1 MTSKTTSYMCTMIV
15 LGALAALAAGGCGTS
30 GTTKSPAASAP
41 DQGRIAYVEE
51 AGEEMRLVTV
61 GADGTGRRELEH
73 LGSQEVAN
81 PDWSADGARLAYEIS
96 TPAPHAGVV
105 VANADGSGAH
115 DLTPRGFQG
124 QPAFTPDGHSIVF
137 EREAHGNG
145 IWIMRADGTHL
156 HRLTRNPFRV
166 EDGCGCDTDPNVSP
180 DGRTVT
186 FVRVKHDDELAALFS
201 MRIDGTH
208 LRRLTPY
215 RWDVAV
221 KHAWSPD
228 GTRIALTRNA
238 NFAAG
243 PSANIVTIRP
253 DGRDVLPV
261 TRFAD
266 GRSAFVGSFS
276 PDGRR
281 LVARIEDE
289 DATELTT
296 MDLSGRS
303 VRVLS
308 RSTTVKPRFMDWGP
322 TAAR

>member
-1 MTSKTTSYMCTMIV
+1 MTGKTTSSMCSI
-15 LGALAALAAGGCGTS
+15 LALAALAAGGCGTS
-30 GTTKSPAASAP
+30 DTTESPAAAAP
-41 DQGRIAYVEE
+41 DRGRIAYVEE
-51 AGEEMRLVTV
+51 AGEKLRLVTV
-61 GADGTGRRELEH
+61 GADGTGRRELAH

-96 TPAPHAGVV
+96 TAAPHAGVV
-105 VANADGSGAH
+105 VADADGGGAR

-124 QPAFTPDGHSIVF
+124 QPAFTPDGRSIVF
-137 EREAHGNG
+137 EREAGGNG
-145 IWIMRADGTHL
+145 IWLMRADGTDL
-156 HRLTRNPFRV
+156 RRLTRNPFPV
-166 EDGCGCDTDPNVSP
+166 DDGCGCDTDPNVSP

-186 FVRVKHDDELAALFS
+186 FVRVKRDDVLAALFS

-208 LRRLTPY
+208 VRRLTPY
-215 RWDVAV
+215 GWDVAV

-228 GTRIALTRNA
+228 GARIALTRNA

-243 PSANIVTIRP
+243 PSANIVTMRP
-253 DGRDVLPV
+253 DGRDVRPV

-289 DATELTT
+289 GAYELTT

-322 TAAR
+322 FPAR